1 MRLLAVSGDLN
12 QLWPLALVR
21 VSQELR
27 AWHAWNNFKVKF
39 KPFYC
44 DYCGGKMSFGEK
56 GLSCNNEVS
65 GDRRKIEVC
74 GRVSHINCREKFSH
88 NCHKKIEGEEEIGIY
103 GAIGA
108 HKSVVRRM
116 KNDQVMSQ
124 IFYEENIPDLRNVG
138 CGHNLGCVCGDF
150 GNPVSVT
157 KSMGRV
163 VKTLVEIETTS
174 TVGDLI
180 KF

>member
-1 MRLLAVSGDLN
+1 MN
-12 QLWPLALVR
+12 
-21 VSQELR
+21 
-27 AWHAWNNFKVKF
+27 
-39 KPFYC
+39 
-44 DYCGGKMSFGEK
+44 FGEK
-56 GLSCNNEVS
+56 GLFCNNEV
-65 GDRRKIEVC
+65 GGNIRKIEVC

-124 IFYEENIPDLRNVG
+124 IFYEENIPDLRNI
-138 CGHNLGCVCGDF
+138 CCAHSFGCVCGDF
-150 GNPVSVT
+150 GTLVSVT
-157 KSMGRV
+157 NSMGRIF
-163 VKTLVEIETTS
+163 KTSAEIETTS
-174 TVGDLI
+174 TVGDLL